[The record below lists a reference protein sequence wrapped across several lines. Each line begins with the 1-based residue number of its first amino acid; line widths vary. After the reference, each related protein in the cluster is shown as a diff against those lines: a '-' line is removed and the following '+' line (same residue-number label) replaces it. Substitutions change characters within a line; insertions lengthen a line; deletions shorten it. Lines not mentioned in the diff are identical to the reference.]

1 MWLIPLLITITV
13 MSVISFVSTL
23 RIAKMTSERESEK
36 DTPISETVE
45 EYPTVLNPVVWVYAL
60 FFAFTGVMIFYYWSQ
75 AGY

>member
-23 RIAKMTSERESEK
+23 RIAKMTTERESEI
-36 DTPISETVE
+36 DTQISETVE

-60 FFAFTGVMIFYYWSQ
+60 FFAFTGIMIFYYWSQ
-75 AGY
+75 ARY